1 MIFKFLKGPAFG
13 YLLIGGASLVVF
25 LAAGWKLSAIH
36 NDYLS
41 GKLKQVEQQLKA
53 EKASTAAL
61 SEARAA
67 EKRLR
72 ERRDAQLKRIEEAK
86 ANAPQEVRD
95 CGDVVLPADLADGL
109 RGDDP

>member
-1 MIFKFLKGPAFG
+1 MILRFLKGPAFG
-13 YLLIGGASLVVF
+13 YLLIGGAALVLF
-25 LAAGWKLSAIH
+25 LGAGWKLSSIH

-41 GKLKQVEQQLKA
+41 GKLKTVEAQLKA

-61 SEARAA
+61 SKARAA

-72 ERRDAQLKRIEEAK
+72 ADRDALRKRIEEAK

-95 CGDVVLPADLADGL
+95 CGDVVLPDALADEL
-109 RGDDP
+109 RAPDS